1 MDWSI
6 VHSLNGFL
14 YHHDAIEDPLLDYVQ
29 AAEALF
35 FLLLAV
41 LCVFA
46 RHERFAPVRR
56 AAVAAGLSAGLG
68 LLVVKIITEFYDR
81 ARPFVAHPGAVH
93 LFAKHAADA
102 SFPSDHA
109 TASMAIAVAFLLRRR
124 FGLGAL
130 TLVFA
135 LILDFGRVAVGFH
148 YPTDVLGGAA
158 IGALAAL
165 VLWAP
170 LLRRRIDVLSD
181 FIGGLWDRTLDAVL
195 ERIRPVASRAHAELP
210 RRERR
215 KRSTQHGSAWMRG
228 LLLVAL
234 PPGATGFWSGARRAE
249 SSSEVSAPGGDP
261 TCPTTSGRRQQRSSP
276 SQGLGHQP

>member
-14 YHHDAIEDPLLDYVQ
+14 YHHDAIEDPLLAYVGV
-29 AAEALF
+29 AEALF
-35 FLLLAV
+35 FLLLVV

-68 LLVVKIITEFYDR
+68 LLIGKIITEFYDR

-93 LFAKHAADA
+93 LFAKHGADA

-135 LILDFGRVAVGFH
+135 AILDFGRVAVGFH

-170 LLRRRIDVLSD
+170 PLRRPIDALSD

-195 ERIRPVASRAHAELP
+195 QRIRPAGVARPH
-210 RRERR
+210 
-215 KRSTQHGSAWMRG
+215 
-228 LLLVAL
+228 
-234 PPGATGFWSGARRAE
+234 
-249 SSSEVSAPGGDP
+249 
-261 TCPTTSGRRQQRSSP
+261 
-276 SQGLGHQP
+276 

>member
-1 MDWSI
+1 MDWS
-6 VHSLNGFL
+6 VAHSLNGFL
-14 YHHDAIEDPLLDYVQ
+14 YHHDAIEDPLLAYVQ
-29 AAEALF
+29 MAEALY
-35 FLLLAV
+35 FLLLVV

-68 LLVVKIITEFYDR
+68 LLIGKLITEVYDR

-124 FGLGAL
+124 FGLGAV
-130 TLVFA
+130 TLIFA
-135 LILDFGRVAVGFH
+135 AILDFGRVAVGFH

-170 LLRRRIDVLSD
+170 PLRRRIDALSD
-181 FIGGLWDRTLDAVL
+181 LVGGRWDRTLDAVL
-195 ERIRPVASRAHAELP
+195 ERLRPAGVAGPH
-210 RRERR
+210 
-215 KRSTQHGSAWMRG
+215 
-228 LLLVAL
+228 
-234 PPGATGFWSGARRAE
+234 
-249 SSSEVSAPGGDP
+249 
-261 TCPTTSGRRQQRSSP
+261 
-276 SQGLGHQP
+276 

>member
-14 YHHDAIEDPLLDYVQ
+14 YHNDPIEDPLLAYVN
-29 AAEALF
+29 AAEALY
-35 FLLLAV
+35 FLLLV
-41 LCVFA
+41 VVVVFA

-56 AAVAAGLSAGLG
+56 AAVAAGLSAGLA
-68 LLVVKIITEFYDR
+68 LLIVKIITEFYDR
-81 ARPFVAHPGAVH
+81 ARPFVAHPGGVH

-109 TASMAIAVAFLLRRR
+109 TASMAIAAAFLLRRR

-135 LILDFGRVAVGFH
+135 AILDFGRVAAGFH

-165 VLWAP
+165 VLWVP
-170 LLRRRIDVLSD
+170 PLRRKIDALSD
-181 FIGGLWDRTLDAVL
+181 FIGGLWDRALDAVL
-195 ERIRPVASRAHAELP
+195 ERIRPAGAADSR
-210 RRERR
+210 
-215 KRSTQHGSAWMRG
+215 
-228 LLLVAL
+228 
-234 PPGATGFWSGARRAE
+234 
-249 SSSEVSAPGGDP
+249 
-261 TCPTTSGRRQQRSSP
+261 
-276 SQGLGHQP
+276 